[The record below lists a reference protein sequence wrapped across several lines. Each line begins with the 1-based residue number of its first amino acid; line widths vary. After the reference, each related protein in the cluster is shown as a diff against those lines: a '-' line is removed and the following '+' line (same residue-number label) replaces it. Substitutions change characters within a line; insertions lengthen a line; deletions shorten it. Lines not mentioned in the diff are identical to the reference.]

1 LSSELQTA
9 ILIIMMS
16 GKSKQISIGK
26 IRGLQQIATPSGLLV
41 MCAMDHRSGLVSM
54 MEGAHHEAPDYAE
67 IVQMK
72 MDMCSALGPHSSGIL
87 LDPEY
92 GAAQCISGGAL
103 RGQTG
108 LLVSIEATGYQKDPT
123 GRLTSLLKDWGVE
136 KIKRMG
142 ASAVKILVYYR
153 PDITKLAQK
162 QLKIIDRVAAD
173 CIKYDIPLLVEPKT
187 YRVEGESMDSAEFAR
202 NLPQM
207 VIETARQMTA
217 LPIDVLKAEFPADMK
232 YEHDTDKLAGY
243 CRQLDGASSVPW
255 VILSAGVGYETFKQ
269 QVTIACQAGASGF
282 LGGRAIWQEA
292 TEMELRDERISFLSG
307 TAAKRMQ
314 ELVEIAGR
322 YARPWYGKFGLNAE
336 KLAETDA
343 GWYRGY

>member
-1 LSSELQTA
+1 MKE
-9 ILIIMMS
+9 
-16 GKSKQISIGK
+16 KNKQLTIGK

-54 MEGAHHEAPDYAE
+54 MEETQHDKPDYAE

-72 MDMCSALGPHSSGIL
+72 LDMCSALGPYSSGIL

-92 GAAQCISGGAL
+92 GAAQCIASGVL

-108 LLVSIEATGYQKDPT
+108 LLVSIEATGYRKDPD
-123 GRLTSLLKDWGVE
+123 GRLTVLLRDWSVE

-153 PDITKLAQK
+153 PDISKLAAK
-162 QLKIIDRVAAD
+162 QLKIIDRVAGD
-173 CIKYDIPLLVEPKT
+173 CIKYDIPFLVEPKT
-187 YRVEGESMDSAEFAR
+187 YHIEGEAVDSADFAR
-202 NLPQM
+202 SLPHM
-207 VIETARQMTA
+207 VIETARQITA

-232 YEHDTDKLAGY
+232 YEQDEDRLAGY
-243 CRQLDGASSVPW
+243 CRQLDKASSVPW
-255 VILSAGVGYETFKQ
+255 VILSAGVDYDTFKK
-269 QVTIACQAGASGF
+269 QVTIACRAGASGF

-292 TEMELRDERISFLSG
+292 TEMDSRDGRDSFLSG
-307 TAAKRMQ
+307 IAVKRMR

-322 YARPWYGKFGLNAE
+322 CGRPWYSKFGLSAE
-336 KLAETDA
+336 KLADAGA
-343 GWYRGY
+343 GWYMGY

>member
-1 LSSELQTA
+1 MKENN
-9 ILIIMMS
+9 
-16 GKSKQISIGK
+16 KQLTIGK

-54 MEGAHHEAPDYAE
+54 MEETQHDKPDYAE

-72 MDMCSALGPHSSGIL
+72 LDMCSALGPYSSGIL

-92 GAAQCISGGAL
+92 GAAQCIASGAL

-108 LLVSIEATGYQKDPT
+108 LLVSIEATGYQKDPA
-123 GRLTSLLKDWGVE
+123 GRLTVLLRDWSVE

-142 ASAVKILVYYR
+142 ASAVKMLVYYR
-153 PDITKLAQK
+153 PDISKLAAK
-162 QLKIIDRVAAD
+162 QLKVIDKVAGD
-173 CIKYDIPLLVEPKT
+173 CIKYDIPFLVEPKT
-187 YRVEGESMDSAEFAR
+187 YHVEGEDVDSADFAR
-202 NLPQM
+202 SLPQM
-207 VIETARQMTA
+207 VIETARQITA

-232 YEHDTDKLAGY
+232 YEQDEDRLAGY
-243 CRQLDGASSVPW
+243 CRQLDKASSVPW
-255 VILSAGVGYETFKQ
+255 VILSAGVDYDTFEK

-292 TEMELRDERISFLSG
+292 TEMNSRDVRVSFLSG
-307 TAAKRMQ
+307 VAVKRMQ

-322 YARPWYGKFGLNAE
+322 YGRPWYSKLDLSAE
-336 KLAETDA
+336 NLAGPGAD
-343 GWYRGY
+343 WYTGY